1 MNPFKETWDL
11 PEVEM
16 DDVPAVVTAYPA
28 GLPHDMACA
37 MSDEEYE
44 VVRLTYALSEQELD
58 YITNRHDYK
67 REYAEWRQRL
77 INEGNSFK
85 LKLRA
90 MSEAYLPQIHDIMHS
105 ESTAPSVKSDLFKY
119 ITKVA
124 ELEPVLVKAV
134 DPSGGASTQQTRMVI
149 QWGDGS
155 GQIAVETKN
164 G

>member
-16 DDVPAVVTAYPA
+16 ESVPSVVTAYPA
-28 GLPHDMACA
+28 GLPHDMATA
-37 MSDEEYE
+37 MSDEEYD
-44 VVRLTYALSEQELD
+44 VVRLKYALSELELD

-105 ESTAPSVKSDLFKY
+105 EATAPSVKSDLFKY

-124 ELEPVLVKAV
+124 ELEPVPVKAV
-134 DPSGGASTQQTRMVI
+134 DQQTPSSQQTRLVI